1 MMVIQIAIN
10 NTVQSALRIDEA
22 RNKISRTRMLCYTRT
37 AVVVCCT
44 HIAQWKNVSYE
55 IEDFV
60 ETHLCKL
67 RGILRSR
74 VLRVLCD
81 LIKNVS
87 PFLRRTK
94 SEPWNSVS
102 VWICDCRYVCQ
113 PFTFVGSNLINSS
126 MRGKTWITRWIGQSI
141 TRKYDTK
148 YKCSLFP

>member
-126 MRGKTWITRWIGQSI
+126 MRGKKWITRWIGQSI